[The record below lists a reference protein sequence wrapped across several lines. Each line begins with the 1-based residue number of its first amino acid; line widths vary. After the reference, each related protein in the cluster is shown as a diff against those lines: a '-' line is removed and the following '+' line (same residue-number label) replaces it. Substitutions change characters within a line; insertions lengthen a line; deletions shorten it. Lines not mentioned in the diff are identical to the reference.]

1 MKSLSEPHF
10 LIRRRTLLAGL
21 AAGAGLAACG
31 PQVDDS
37 GTPRRIARQVDQTL
51 QSIAMKE
58 LAADPELA
66 TRLGLTEEA
75 VGYPFNRYLTDRS
88 QAAYERH
95 RVNRLEIL
103 EVLAATP
110 RPAEGSPQARH
121 LDTVIA
127 AYQTAESLFVSGHG
141 QTGLGSSYP
150 YVMDHRRGAYIDVP
164 DLLSR
169 AHPVRTAA
177 EAHAYVD
184 RLAQFSDS
192 MNDERRRLNA
202 DAKAGV
208 LPPGFILERMKEA
221 ALKFAAGPVE
231 THVLITTLESQLAG
245 PDDLSLEDAEALLGQ
260 ARRIV
265 ADDILPT
272 YLQLAD
278 AFTALQEMAPDQPGV
293 WQMPAG
299 EVYYDA
305 ALQAYTDEG
314 ISAEALHELG
324 LSEVQ
329 RVTAELEL
337 ALFEAGLTEGSAAER
352 LALLAAEPGQIF
364 ADTPEGHEALLV
376 LMQDHLDKAVAA
388 LPRLVSSSPRTTVAL
403 RAVPDFLEASAP
415 AAFYSAA
422 PADGSAPG
430 LFEINLTDMTDWP
443 AFTLATLVFHETVP
457 GHHLESSITA
467 EKARLPLIR
476 QMIWNVAYGEGWGV
490 YAETLADDL
499 GLYQDDP
506 LGRIGYLQS
515 LLFRAARL
523 VADTGIH
530 RKHWSRQ
537 EAIDYLVSVT
547 GQPETQ
553 MAQEVD
559 RYTVWP
565 GQAAAYWIGRKQ
577 MLDLRER
584 AERVLGPDF
593 DFIEFHDTILTGGPR
608 PLSILEDDIEHWYT
622 AKIRA

>member
-1 MKSLSEPHF
+1 MNSLSEARF
-10 LIRRRTLLAGL
+10 LIRRRTVLAGL
-21 AAGAGLAACG
+21 AASAAITACG
-31 PQVDDS
+31 PQVDDA

-51 QSIAMKE
+51 QSVALTE

-88 QAAYERH
+88 QAAYERR
-95 RVNRLEIL
+95 RVSRLEIL

-121 LDTVIA
+121 LDTVTA
-127 AYQTAESLFVSGHG
+127 AYETAESLFVSGHG
-141 QTGLGSSYP
+141 QTGLGISYP
-150 YVMDHRRGAYIDVP
+150 YVMDHMRGAYIDVP
-164 DLLSR
+164 DLMTRS
-169 AHPVRTAA
+169 HPIRTAA
-177 EAHAYVD
+177 GAKAYVD
-184 RLAQFSDS
+184 RLAQFADA
-192 MNDERRRLNA
+192 MDDERRRLDA
-202 DAKAGV
+202 DAKAGI
-208 LPPGFILERMKEA
+208 LPPDFILDRMAEA

-231 THVLITTLESQLAG
+231 THILVTTLESQLAG
-245 PDDLSLEDAEALLGQ
+245 PEDLSLEDEAALLLRAKQ
-260 ARRIV
+260 IV
-265 ADDILPT
+265 GNEILPA
-272 YLQLAD
+272 YQRLAED
-278 AFTALQEMAPDQPGV
+278 FTRLRDMAPAQPGV
-293 WQMPAG
+293 WQQPDGDA
-299 EVYYDA
+299 YYDA
-305 ALQAYTDEG
+305 ALAAYTDEG
-314 ISAEALHELG
+314 ISAEDLHTLG

-329 RVTAELEL
+329 RLTAELEL

-352 LALLAAEPGQIF
+352 LQVLAHEPGQIF
-364 ADTPEGHEALLV
+364 PATPEGHAALLAA
-376 LMQDHLDKAVAA
+376 MQAHLDAAEAA
-388 LPRLVSSSPRTTVAL
+388 LPRIVSVVPRTQVAL

-430 LFEINLTDMTDWP
+430 LFEINLADMTDWP

-457 GHHLESSITA
+457 GHHLESAVTA

-490 YAETLADDL
+490 YAETLADDI
-499 GLYQDDP
+499 GLYRDDP
-506 LGRIGYLQS
+506 LSRIGYLQS

-530 RKHWSRQ
+530 RMHWSRQ
-537 EAIDYLVSVT
+537 QAIDYLVTVT

-565 GQAAAYWIGRKQ
+565 GQAAAYWIGRKR

-593 DFIEFHDTILTGGPR
+593 DFVEFHDTILTGGPR
-608 PLSILEDDIEHWYT
+608 PLSILEKDIERWYT
-622 AKIRA
+622 AKIRD